1 MKWSPEL
8 YMNERYAMEI
18 NRQQMAR
25 ESASGR
31 KNEEIIQG
39 LRQALGQFERNAELD
54 VKLLESVQC
63 DGYIRERVEFSVIPG
78 LSFATYVLIPT
89 KGQTN
94 ERLKEQYQ
102 TVIAVHGHGY
112 GSKQIIG
119 LTLEGEEHDEDD
131 LYHNFGISLVKK
143 GMLVIIP
150 DIVGYGERM
159 LEIDRDPTVRPQ
171 QYSCHRL
178 TGQLMM
184 YGQTLAGLRT
194 EEMLG
199 VFQYAKGR
207 SDVNKEQIGI
217 AGISGGGLIAALVS
231 IFQRDIKATVLM
243 GYPNTYKDSIMS
255 VHHCICNFIPGML
268 QLGEMPE
275 LLGTIAPRALFIE
288 SGANDPIFPLA
299 GFELAV
305 EHLQKEYTSLDAS
318 DHFSFDVFPGQH
330 EIGGQHSFDW
340 LNSQLLASPASTR

>member
-8 YMNERYAMEI
+8 YMNERYAAEM
-18 NRQQMAR
+18 NRQQIER
-25 ESASGR
+25 ESASGSR
-31 KNEEIIQG
+31 QEEIIQG
-39 LRQALGQFERNAELD
+39 LKQALGQFERNAELD

-63 DGYIRERVEFSVIPG
+63 DGYVRERVEYSVVPG
-78 LSFATYVLIPT
+78 LTFATYVLIPMEEPS
-89 KGQTN
+89 N
-94 ERLKEQYQ
+94 DRLKEQYPA
-102 TVIAVHGHGY
+102 VIAVHGHGY

-119 LTLEGEEHDEDD
+119 LTLEGEEREEDD
-131 LYHNFGISLVKK
+131 LYHNFGITLVKK

-159 LEIDRDPTVRPQ
+159 LEIDRDPAVRPQ
-171 QYSCHRL
+171 PYSCHRL

-199 VFQYAKGR
+199 VFQYVKSR

-231 IFQRDIKATVLM
+231 ILEPELKATVLM

-255 VHHCICNFIPGML
+255 IYHCICNYIPGML

-275 LLGTIAPRALFIE
+275 LLGTVAPRALFLE

-299 GFELAV
+299 GFEAAV
-305 EHLQKEYTSLDAS
+305 EALQTKYASLNAS
-318 DHFSFDVFPGQH
+318 DQFSFAVFPGVH
-330 EIGGQHSFDW
+330 EIGGLQSFEW
-340 LNSQLLASPASTR
+340 LYTQLTRAASSNR